1 MLGLYIQAL
10 CYHFIFFNT
19 SQSIRITKASK
30 TFHKL
35 FLFDYNDVRAFEVF
49 KWTTGSIF
57 KCEITN
63 MKLPKNIKKIFEG
76 KTSFFY
82 VMF

>member
-30 TFHKL
+30 LFINFFFLTTMTSELSKYLNEQLDL
-35 FLFDYNDVRAFEVF
+35 FLNA
-49 KWTTGSIF
+49 K
-57 KCEITN
+57 
-63 MKLPKNIKKIFEG
+63 
-76 KTSFFY
+76 
-82 VMF
+82 